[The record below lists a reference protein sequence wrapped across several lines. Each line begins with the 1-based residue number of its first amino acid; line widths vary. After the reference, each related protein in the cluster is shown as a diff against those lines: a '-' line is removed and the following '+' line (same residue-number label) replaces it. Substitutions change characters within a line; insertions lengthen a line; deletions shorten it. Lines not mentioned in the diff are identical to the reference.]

1 MIGPRPLAEAAD
13 PRVFGS
19 KAAGLAAVFS
29 AVPVPP
35 GVALP
40 GSWLAEFLPG
50 PQRDLLSS
58 LLQQLPAVADSE
70 LGALVSDIQ
79 DATATLSFDGT
90 IAVPAGSVVVRSSS
104 TDEDDAS
111 LSFAGVFDS
120 VVNVAP
126 ADVADAVHLVWRSG
140 FAAAALL
147 QYRRLGRT
155 PLLDHMSVLVQQAVS
170 PVVAGVA
177 FTEASGAAFV
187 EWVAGHGENLVGGL
201 AAPVAERLTDA
212 SAGGWR
218 ADLQALLTQLPDSD
232 VEWAF
237 DGARVWI
244 VQVRPRTAD
253 LAGTSTPAGIRAVP
267 LYEGDV
273 HDLGLGDLG
282 DEYDRIRAKR
292 RLPRA
297 IALSQGAQVPAGWLV
312 NWSPT
317 GPADAL
323 ARWGEQLP
331 ARLVLDSSP
340 AERQYIVDRAE
351 LGDVVRRLAA
361 NRPRSSEDF
370 AFLCRE
376 YIHGDTAL
384 LSTVAA
390 DGSVFV
396 EASEQGLLALNRGF
410 GSARPL
416 PDHELVALVGSRPAR
431 ALADTTREFARRAH
445 PRATLEWV
453 VTADGLYF
461 VDYSAPVGTAPAAA
475 LGETRV
481 LSPGLA
487 AGRVQHLD
495 IDEVLT
501 ESSIA
506 PIISIAQPVT
516 AENHALLLDQLRER
530 LSLDGADVIVAA
542 ARPIA
547 VLSILIGVVG
557 GFLFE
562 EGALLSHLGILLREA
577 GVPAAIVGT
586 GNLPPHGSRIEL
598 VHGAVLSTAAELPG
612 LR

>member
-1 MIGPRPLAEAAD
+1 MTGPRPLAEAAEAG
-13 PRVFGS
+13 VFGS
-19 KAAGLAAVFS
+19 KTAGLAAVFS
-29 AVPVPP
+29 TVPVPA

-40 GSWLAEFLPG
+40 GSWLARFLPSS
-50 PQRDLLSS
+50 QRDLLAS
-58 LLQQLPAVADSE
+58 LLRQLPSVADAE
-70 LGALVSDIQ
+70 LGALVSDIGEVTARLAF
-79 DATATLSFDGT
+79 DATVDL
-90 IAVPAGSVVVRSSS
+90 PAGSLVVRSSS

-120 VVNVAP
+120 VVDVAS
-126 ADVADAVHLVWRSG
+126 AEVADAVRTVWRSG

-170 PVVAGVA
+170 PIVAGVA
-177 FTEASGAAFV
+177 FTEATGAAFV

-201 AAPVAERLTDA
+201 AVPTAERLTDA

-218 ADLQALLTQLPDSD
+218 ADLHALLTRLPDSD
-232 VEWAF
+232 VEWAY

-244 VQVRPRTAD
+244 VQVRPRTAE
-253 LAGTSTPAGIRAVP
+253 LAGASTPDGIRAVP
-267 LYEGDV
+267 LYEGDA
-273 HDLGLGDLG
+273 HDLGLGDLA
-282 DEYDRIRAKR
+282 DEYDRIRTKR

-317 GPADAL
+317 GPGDAL
-323 ARWGEQLP
+323 ARWSGQLP
-331 ARLVLDSSP
+331 ARVVLDSSP

-361 NRPRSSEDF
+361 NRPNATEEF

-396 EASEQGLLALNRGF
+396 EASEQGLLAVNRGF

-416 PDHELVALVGSRPAR
+416 PADDLAALVGPRPAQ

-461 VDYSAPVGTAPAAA
+461 VDYSAPAGTAPAAA

-516 AENHALLLDQLRER
+516 AENHALLLDQLRDR

-586 GNLPPHGSRIEL
+586 GNLPPHGSRVEL
-598 VHGAVLSTAAELPG
+598 VHGTVMPTVAEVPG
-612 LR
+612 RR